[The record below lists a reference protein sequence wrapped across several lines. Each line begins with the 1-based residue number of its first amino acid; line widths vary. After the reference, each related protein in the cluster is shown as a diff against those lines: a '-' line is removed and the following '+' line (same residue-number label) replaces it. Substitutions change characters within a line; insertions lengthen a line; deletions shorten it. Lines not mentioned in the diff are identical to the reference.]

1 MAEVAVIG
9 AGLMGH
15 ALALVFA
22 LGGHQVRLTDNNPQ
36 TLERAPELMATALA
50 TLTEAGEA
58 DSGKDRQWLSTA
70 VRCVPSLADTV
81 KGASLVIEAVVEK
94 PEVKRAVFEQ
104 LVPLMA
110 PDAILASNT
119 SNLDIF
125 PLVPD
130 ALQERTIIAHWYTP
144 PYLCD
149 LVDLCPGPKT
159 KAGMVETVRDMVA
172 AMGKAPVVFKQMV
185 QGYVANRLQAA
196 MQLEVY
202 RLLDEGLVT
211 PKDIDDSVL
220 HGLAL
225 RIPILG
231 IMAKADFTGLL
242 LMQQGQKNR
251 SYTPPVPKGQS
262 EYLDKL
268 IGEGRTGVMAG
279 KGYFDWSDRSPEDL
293 FRERDKKLLALK
305 QALRAIGPME
315 PKKEGK

>member
-1 MAEVAVIG
+1 MTEVAVIG

-22 LGGHQVRLTDNNPQ
+22 LGGHQVRLTDTNTE
-36 TLERAPELMATALA
+36 TLERAPGLMATALA
-50 TLTEAGEA
+50 TLAEAGEA
-58 DSGKDRQWLSTA
+58 DGTWNRQRLSKA
-70 VRCVPSLADTV
+70 VRCMPSLADTV
-81 KGASLVIEAVVEK
+81 KGASVVIEAVAER
-94 PEVKRAVFEQ
+94 PDAKRALYDQ
-104 LVPLMA
+104 LQSLME

-125 PLVPD
+125 PLVPP

-149 LVDLCPGPKT
+149 LVDLCPGPST
-159 KAGMVETVRDMVA
+159 KPQAIETVRDMVK

-242 LMQQGQKNR
+242 LMQQGMKNR
-251 SYTPPVPKGQS
+251 SYTPPVPPASSGT
-262 EYLDKL
+262 LDKL
-268 IGEGRTGVMAG
+268 IAEGRTGVMAG
-279 KGYFDWSDRSPEDL
+279 KGYFDWGDRTPEEL
-293 FRERDKKLLALK
+293 FRERDRKLLALK

-315 PKKEGK
+315 GT

>member
-1 MAEVAVIG
+1 MADVAVVG

-22 LGGHQVRLTDNNPQ
+22 LGGHKVRLTDNNAEALQ
-36 TLERAPELMATALA
+36 RAPGLMATALE
-50 TLTEAGEA
+50 TLSAAGEA
-58 DSGKDRQWLSTA
+58 DGTWNKKRLSHA
-70 VRCVPSLADTV
+70 VTCIPSLAETV
-81 KGASLVIEAVVEK
+81 QGASLVVEAVVER
-94 PEVKRAVFEQ
+94 PDAKRALYAQ
-104 LVPLMA
+104 LETTME

-125 PLVPD
+125 PLVPE
-130 ALQERTIIAHWYTP
+130 ALKPRTIIAHWYTP

-149 LVDLCPGPKT
+149 LVDLCPGPGT
-159 KAGMVETVRDMVA
+159 KPGVLETVRDIVT

-211 PKDIDDSVL
+211 PRDIDESVL

-242 LMQQGQKNR
+242 LMQQGMKNR
-251 SYTPPVPKGQS
+251 SYTAPVPRDRS
-262 EYLDKL
+262 ETLDGL
-268 IGEGRTGVMAG
+268 IAEGRTGVMAG
-279 KGYFDWSDRSPEDL
+279 KGYFDWGDRTPEEL
-293 FRERDKKLLALK
+293 FQERDRKLLALK

-315 PKKEGK
+315 GK

>member
-1 MAEVAVIG
+1 
-9 AGLMGH
+9 
-15 ALALVFA
+15 
-22 LGGHQVRLTDNNPQ
+22 
-36 TLERAPELMATALA
+36 MATALT
-50 TLTEAGEA
+50 TLAEASEVDGTWN
-58 DSGKDRQWLSTA
+58 RQRLAKA
-70 VRCVPSLADTV
+70 VHCVPLLADAV
-81 KGASLVIEAVVEK
+81 KGASIVIEAVVER
-94 PEVKRAVFEQ
+94 PDAKRVLYGQ
-104 LVPLMA
+104 LLSLME

-149 LVDLCPGPKT
+149 LVDLCPGPAT
-159 KAGMVETVRDMVA
+159 KPGALETVRDMVK
-172 AMGKAPVVFKQMV
+172 AMGKVPVVFKQMV

-231 IMAKADFTGLL
+231 IMAKADFTGLP
-242 LMQQGQKNR
+242 LMQQGMRNR
-251 SYTPPVPKGQS
+251 SYTPPEPQDHS
-262 EYLDKL
+262 ETLDKL
-268 IGEGRTGVMAG
+268 IAEGRTGVMTG
-279 KGYFDWSDRSPEDL
+279 KGYFDWGDRSPEEL
-293 FRERDKKLLALK
+293 FQERDRKLLALK

-315 PKKEGK
+315 GK

>member
-1 MAEVAVIG
+1 MADVAVVG

-22 LGGHQVRLTDNNPQ
+22 LGGHQVSLTDNNPE
-36 TLERAPELMATALA
+36 TLQRAPGLMATALA
-50 TLTEAGEA
+50 TLSAAAEA
-58 DSGKDRQWLSTA
+58 DGTWNQKRLSKA
-70 VRCVPSLADTV
+70 VTCIPSLAGTV
-81 KGASLVIEAVVEK
+81 EGATLVVEAVVER
-94 PEVKRAVFEQ
+94 PDVKRALYAQ
-104 LVPLMA
+104 LETMME

-125 PLVPD
+125 PLVPEG
-130 ALQERTIIAHWYTP
+130 LKPRTIIAHWYTP

-149 LVDLCPGPKT
+149 LVDLCPGPGT
-159 KAGMVETVRDMVA
+159 KPGVVETVRDIVA

-231 IMAKADFTGLL
+231 IMAKADFTGLS
-242 LMQQGQKNR
+242 LMQQGMKNR
-251 SYTPPVPKGQS
+251 SYTPPVPRDHS
-262 EYLDKL
+262 ETLDAL
-268 IGEGRTGVMAG
+268 IAEGRTGAMAG
-279 KGYFDWSDRSPEDL
+279 KGYFDWGDRTPEEL
-293 FRERDKKLLALK
+293 FQERDRKLLALK

-315 PKKEGK
+315 GK

>member
-1 MAEVAVIG
+1 MAEVAVVG

-22 LGGHQVRLTDNNPQ
+22 LGGHQVRLTDSNAE
-36 TLERAPELMATALA
+36 TLARAPGLMATALE
-50 TLTEAGEA
+50 TLAEAGEA
-58 DSGKDRQWLSTA
+58 DGTWNRYRLSA
-70 VRCVPSLADTV
+70 VVRCLPDLAETV
-81 KGASLVIEAVVEK
+81 KGAVVVIEAVVERSD
-94 PEVKRAVFEQ
+94 VKRTLYHQ
-104 LVPLMA
+104 LQSLME

-149 LVDLCPGPKT
+149 LVDLCPGPAT
-159 KAGMVETVRDMVA
+159 KPGMVETVREMVA
-172 AMGKAPVVFKQMV
+172 AMGKAPVVFRQMV

-231 IMAKADFTGLL
+231 IVAKADFTGLP
-242 LMQQGQKNR
+242 LMQQGLRNR
-251 SYTPPVPKGQS
+251 SYTPPVPQDS
-262 EYLDKL
+262 SDTLDKL
-268 IGEGRTGVMAG
+268 IAEGRTGVMAG
-279 KGYFDWSDRSPEDL
+279 RGYFDWGDRSPEDL
-293 FRERDKKLLALK
+293 FRDRDRKLLALK

-315 PKKEGK
+315 GT

>member
-1 MAEVAVIG
+1 MTEVAVVG

-22 LGGHQVRLTDNNPQ
+22 LGGHQVRLTDTSAE
-36 TLERAPELMATALA
+36 TLDRAPGLMATALA
-50 TLTEAGEA
+50 TLAEAGEV
-58 DSGKDRQWLSTA
+58 DPSWDRQRLSHA
-70 VRCVPSLADTV
+70 VRCIPSLEQTV
-81 KGASLVIEAVVEK
+81 KGAAVVIEAIVER
-94 PEVKRAVFEQ
+94 PDAKRAVYRQ
-104 LVPLMA
+104 LETLMA
-110 PDAILASNT
+110 TDAILASNT

-125 PLVPD
+125 PLVPEG
-130 ALQERTIIAHWYTP
+130 LQQRTIIAHWYTP

-149 LVDLCPGPKT
+149 LVDLCPGPRT
-159 KAGMVETVRDMVA
+159 DPAAIATVRDMVR
-172 AMGKAPVVFKQMV
+172 AMGKVPVVFKQMV

-251 SYTPPVPKGQS
+251 SYTPPEPRERS
-262 EYLDKL
+262 ETLDTL
-268 IGEGRTGVMAG
+268 IAQGRTGVMSG
-279 KGYFDWSDRSPEDL
+279 KGYFDWGDRSPEEL

-305 QALRAIGPME
+305 QALRKIGPME
-315 PKKEGK
+315 GT

>member
-1 MAEVAVIG
+1 MADVAVVG

-22 LGGHQVRLTDNNPQ
+22 LGGHQVRLTDNNAE
-36 TLERAPELMATALA
+36 TLERAPGLMATALT
-50 TLTEAGEA
+50 TLAEASEVDGTWN
-58 DSGKDRQWLSTA
+58 RQRLAKA
-70 VRCVPSLADTV
+70 VHCVPSLADAV
-81 KGASLVIEAVVEK
+81 KGASIVIEAVVER
-94 PEVKRAVFEQ
+94 PDAKRALYGQ
-104 LVPLMA
+104 LLSLME

-149 LVDLCPGPKT
+149 LVDLCPGPAT
-159 KAGMVETVRDMVA
+159 KPGALETVRDMVK
-172 AMGKAPVVFKQMV
+172 AMGKVPVVFKQMV

-202 RLLDEGLVT
+202 RMLDEGLVT

-231 IMAKADFTGLL
+231 IMAKADFTGLPL
-242 LMQQGQKNR
+242 LQQAMRNR
-251 SYTPPVPKGQS
+251 SYTPPEPQDRS
-262 EYLDKL
+262 ETLDKL
-268 IGEGRTGVMAG
+268 IAEGRTGVMTG
-279 KGYFDWSDRSPEDL
+279 KGYFDWGDRSPEEL
-293 FRERDKKLLALK
+293 FQERDRKLLALK

-315 PKKEGK
+315 GK

>member
-1 MAEVAVIG
+1 MAEVAVVG

-22 LGGHQVRLTDNNPQ
+22 LGGHQVRLTDTN
-36 TLERAPELMATALA
+36 TEALARAPGLMATALA
-50 TLTEAGEA
+50 TLAEAGEA
-58 DSGKDRQWLSTA
+58 DGTWNRQRLSKA
-70 VRCVPSLADTV
+70 VRCDPSLADTV
-81 KGASLVIEAVVEK
+81 KGATLVVEAVVEQADA
-94 PEVKRAVFEQ
+94 KRTLYAQ
-104 LVPLMA
+104 LETMME

-125 PLVPD
+125 PLVPQG
-130 ALQERTIIAHWYTP
+130 LQPRTIIAHWYTP

-149 LVDLCPGPKT
+149 LVDLCPGPGT
-159 KAGMVETVRDMVA
+159 KPGVVETVRDIVA

-242 LMQQGQKNR
+242 LMQQGMRNR
-251 SYTPPVPKGQS
+251 SYTPPVPQ
-262 EYLDKL
+262 
-268 IGEGRTGVMAG
+268 RA
-279 KGYFDWSDRSPEDL
+279 
-293 FRERDKKLLALK
+293 ERDA
-305 QALRAIGPME
+305 GPVDR
-315 PKKEGK
+315 

>member
-1 MAEVAVIG
+1 MTEVAVIG

-22 LGGHQVRLTDNNPQ
+22 IGGHQVRLTDNNPE
-36 TLERAPELMATALA
+36 TLERAPGLMATALA
-50 TLTEAGEA
+50 TLTDAGEVDA
-58 DSGKDRQWLSTA
+58 SKDRQWLSTA
-70 VRCVPSLADTV
+70 VRCVPDLADTV
-81 KGASLVIEAVVEK
+81 KGAKVVIEAVVEK
-94 PEVKRAVFEQ
+94 PEIKTIVYDQ
-104 LVPLMA
+104 LLAAMD

-149 LVDLCPGPKT
+149 LVDLCPGSKT
-159 KAGMVETVRDMVA
+159 KPEAIETVRDMVK

-225 RIPILG
+225 LIPILG

-242 LMQQGQKNR
+242 LMQQGMKNR
-251 SYTPPVPKGQS
+251 SYTPPEPQGRS
-262 EYLDKL
+262 ETLDKL
-268 IGEGRTGVMAG
+268 IAEGRTGVMAG
-279 KGYFDWSDRSPEDL
+279 KGYFDWGDSSPEDL
-293 FRERDKKLLALK
+293 FRERDRKLLALK
-305 QALRAIGPME
+305 QALRKIGPME
-315 PKKEGK
+315 GK

>member
-1 MAEVAVIG
+1 MTEVAVVG

-22 LGGHQVRLTDNNPQ
+22 LGGHQVRLTDTSAE
-36 TLERAPELMATALA
+36 TLERAPGLMATALA
-50 TLTEAGEA
+50 TLAEAGEVDA
-58 DSGKDRQWLSTA
+58 SWDRQRLSHA
-70 VRCVPSLADTV
+70 VRCIPSLEQTV
-81 KGASLVIEAVVEK
+81 KGATVVIEAIVER
-94 PEVKRAVFEQ
+94 PDAKRAIYQQ
-104 LVPLMA
+104 LETLMA

-125 PLVPD
+125 PLVP
-130 ALQERTIIAHWYTP
+130 ASLQKRTIIAHWYTP

-149 LVDLCPGPKT
+149 LVDLCPGPQT
-159 KAGMVETVRDMVA
+159 DPAAIATVRDMVR

-242 LMQQGQKNR
+242 PMQQGQKNR
-251 SYTPPVPKGQS
+251 SYTPPEPRGRS
-262 EYLDKL
+262 ETLDAL
-268 IGEGRTGVMAG
+268 IAQGRTGVMSG
-279 KGYFDWSDRSPEDL
+279 KGYFDWGDRSPEEL
-293 FRERDKKLLALK
+293 FRERDRKLLALK
-305 QALRAIGPME
+305 QALRKIGPME
-315 PKKEGK
+315 GT

>member
-1 MAEVAVIG
+1 MADVAVVG

-22 LGGHQVRLTDNNPQ
+22 LGGHQVRLTDNNPE
-36 TLERAPELMATALA
+36 TLERAPGLMATALA
-50 TLTEAGEA
+50 TLSQAGEA
-58 DSGKDRQWLSTA
+58 DGTWNRQRLSAA

-81 KGASLVIEAVVEK
+81 KGAELVVEAVVER
-94 PEVKRAVFEQ
+94 PDVKRAVYEQ
-104 LVPLMA
+104 LLALME

-125 PLVPD
+125 PLVPEGLK
-130 ALQERTIIAHWYTP
+130 ARTIIAHWYTP

-149 LVDLCPGPKT
+149 LVDLCPGPGT
-159 KAGMVETVRDMVA
+159 KPGVVEHVRDIVA

-242 LMQQGQKNR
+242 LMQQGMKNR
-251 SYTPPVPKGQS
+251 SYTPPVPREKS
-262 EYLDKL
+262 ETLDKL
-268 IGEGRTGVMAG
+268 IEEGRTGVMAG
-279 KGYFDWSDRSPEDL
+279 KGYFDWGDRSPEAL
-293 FRERDKKLLALK
+293 FQERDRKLLALK

-315 PKKEGK
+315 GK

>member
-1 MAEVAVIG
+1 MTEVAVVG

-22 LGGHQVRLTDNNPQ
+22 LGGHKVRLTDNNPG
-36 TLERAPELMATALA
+36 TLERAPGLMANALA
-50 TLTEAGEA
+50 TLAEAGEVDA
-58 DSGKDRQWLSTA
+58 SWDRQRLSAA
-70 VRCVPSLADTV
+70 VRCIPSLAETV
-81 KGASLVIEAVVEK
+81 EGAALVIEAVVER
-94 PEVKRAVFEQ
+94 PDVKTAVYTQ
-104 LVPLMA
+104 LEKLMA

-125 PLVPD
+125 PLVPPG
-130 ALQERTIIAHWYTP
+130 LQARTIIAHWYTP

-149 LVDLCPGPKT
+149 LVDLCPGPHT
-159 KAGMVETVRDMVA
+159 NPSAIETVRDIVA

-242 LMQQGQKNR
+242 LMQQGMRNR
-251 SYTPPVPKGQS
+251 SYTPPVPRHNS
-262 EYLDKL
+262 ESLDKL
-268 IGEGRTGVMAG
+268 IEQGRTGVMAG
-279 KGYFDWSDRSPEDL
+279 KGYFDWGDQPPEEL
-293 FRERDKKLLALK
+293 FRERDRKLLALK
-305 QALRAIGPME
+305 QALRKIGPME
-315 PKKEGK
+315 GK

>member
-1 MAEVAVIG
+1 MADVAVVG

-22 LGGHQVRLTDNNPQ
+22 LGGHQVRLTDNNPE
-36 TLERAPELMATALA
+36 TLQRAPGMMATALA
-50 TLTEAGEA
+50 TLSAAGEA
-58 DSGKDRQWLSTA
+58 DGTWNQKRLSKA
-70 VRCVPSLADTV
+70 VTCIPSLAETV
-81 KGASLVIEAVVEK
+81 QGASLVVEAVVER
-94 PEVKRAVFEQ
+94 PDVKRALYAQ
-104 LVPLMA
+104 LETMME

-119 SNLDIF
+119 SDLDIF
-125 PLVPD
+125 PLVPE
-130 ALQERTIIAHWYTP
+130 ALKPRTIIAHWYTP

-149 LVDLCPGPKT
+149 LVDLCPGPGT
-159 KAGMVETVRDMVA
+159 KPGVVETVRDIVA
-172 AMGKAPVVFKQMV
+172 AMGKAPVIFRQMV

-242 LMQQGQKNR
+242 LMQQGMKNR
-251 SYTPPVPKGQS
+251 SYTPPAPRDHS
-262 EYLDKL
+262 ETLDGL
-268 IGEGRTGVMAG
+268 IAEGRTGVMSG
-279 KGYFDWSDRSPEDL
+279 KGYFDWGDRSPEEL
-293 FRERDKKLLALK
+293 FQERDRKLLALK

-315 PKKEGK
+315 GK